1 MIVLKFGG
9 TSVGN
14 AANIKKVARIVNSYS
29 ETKIVVL
36 SAVAGTTNALVHINE
51 LLFSD
56 KKDEA
61 IYAINELEKSYH
73 ILVSELFTSDHY
85 QSKGLDFLKIS
96 FDYLRSLAN
105 ESSINEKI
113 ILAQGEIISTHIFDL
128 YQAELGKNSKLI
140 SALDFMSI
148 NQHDE
153 PDVVSIEYKLKAIL
167 TEENNNNTYIT
178 QGYICKDS
186 TNEIDNLKRGGSDYT
201 ASLIGAVVNASEIQI
216 WTDIDGMHNNDPR
229 YVENTFSVDEISFDE
244 AAELAYFGAKIL
256 HPQSIIPAQKN
267 NIPVLLKNTFNPND
281 KGTIIKNCNNSEGVR
296 AVAAKD
302 GIIAIKIKS
311 YRMLMAYGFLKNIF
325 EVFEKHQTAIDMITT
340 SEVAVSLTI
349 DNATHL
355 EKIINELNNIGKV
368 EHDNDMSIICLAGN
382 FSQTGKG
389 ISASVINCL
398 KDIPLRM
405 ISYGGSNYNMSL
417 LIATEDKVKALNLLN
432 DGLFT
437 QKQLLAV

>member
-96 FDYLRSLAN
+96 FDYLRTLAN

-148 NQHDE
+148 N
-153 PDVVSIEYKLKAIL
+153 
-167 TEENNNNTYIT
+167 
-178 QGYICKDS
+178 
-186 TNEIDNLKRGGSDYT
+186 
-201 ASLIGAVVNASEIQI
+201 
-216 WTDIDGMHNNDPR
+216 
-229 YVENTFSVDEISFDE
+229 
-244 AAELAYFGAKIL
+244 
-256 HPQSIIPAQKN
+256 
-267 NIPVLLKNTFNPND
+267 
-281 KGTIIKNCNNSEGVR
+281 
-296 AVAAKD
+296 
-302 GIIAIKIKS
+302 
-311 YRMLMAYGFLKNIF
+311 
-325 EVFEKHQTAIDMITT
+325 
-340 SEVAVSLTI
+340 
-349 DNATHL
+349 
-355 EKIINELNNIGKV
+355 
-368 EHDNDMSIICLAGN
+368 
-382 FSQTGKG
+382 
-389 ISASVINCL
+389 
-398 KDIPLRM
+398 
-405 ISYGGSNYNMSL
+405 
-417 LIATEDKVKALNLLN
+417 
-432 DGLFT
+432 
-437 QKQLLAV
+437 